1 VLFSR
6 WSAEPGA
13 IFRLGAEQ
21 GLSCLGCCAGLMAA
35 TLATGV
41 MNPFWMALIAV
52 FSAVEKQL
60 DSAFPGRLAGAI
72 LLVWAASLLVMSV

>member
-1 VLFSR
+1 
-6 WSAEPGA
+6 
-13 IFRLGAEQ
+13 
-21 GLSCLGCCAGLMAA
+21 
-35 TLATGV
+35 
-41 MNPFWMALIAV
+41 V